1 MPEGRNA
8 GFSHEFAGQKEKE
21 QEQRKGALGSA
32 R

>member
-1 MPEGRNA
+1 MQECRV
-8 GFSHEFAGQKEKE
+8 SHELAEQKEKE